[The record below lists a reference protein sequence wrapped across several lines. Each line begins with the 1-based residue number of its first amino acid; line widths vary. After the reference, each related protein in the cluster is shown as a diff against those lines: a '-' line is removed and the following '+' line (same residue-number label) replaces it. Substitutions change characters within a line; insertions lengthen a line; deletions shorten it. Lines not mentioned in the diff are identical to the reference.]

1 MRRTFYLFL
10 ILTLLI
16 GLVSCHSVNHDE
28 IKYYQGNEEP
38 ENDMLVSMPEYKS
51 AAIKYRQVKQLFDSL
66 YHYDSVNSPAEIIRL
81 KIELAGFFRK
91 TGNYQQ
97 GINFLNEALQ
107 LPHPL
112 ISELTRG
119 RIFNGK
125 AAIFYEMYI
134 HHRHPSYLDSSWHY
148 SEKTLQIADS
158 LKQFQ
163 LKADAL
169 THKGAILV
177 RKEQFNDAEK
187 LLLEAYQISKKHL
200 PGPPLA
206 IMANLAW
213 NNFKKNSFED
223 ALLWIDTCYNESLGA
238 NNEGFVAISLDIKR
252 KIHLALGNDEA
263 AREIA
268 EQLKEVSAQNNVLFQ
283 HMMMKELLTNY
294 EKIEYKKEILGLYQE
309 RYYLVRLTFI
319 LIAISALLIIG
330 LLTVLKFLQQHKTIR
345 KKEHELAFLQ
355 EQDDALKIKN
365 ISLELSAKAAEQ
377 RALEAHIEA
386 QDQQLAAKLMMLS
399 QMNEFL
405 KHLRK
410 MLANK
415 EKSMQKSDAK
425 INFNDLDME
434 INKHLHNNIWE
445 EFEILYASGNSN
457 FINKLSELHP
467 GLTTNEKRLSYLI
480 VTGLR
485 SKEIASVLSKTY
497 RAVEMARHRLRTKL
511 GLEKDQ
517 PLDGYLKSLI
527 D

>member
-1 MRRTFYLFL
+1 MRTFYLIL
-10 ILTLLI
+10 ILTGLI
-16 GLVSCHSVNHDE
+16 GLVSCHTVNQDE
-28 IKYYQGNEEP
+28 IEYYQDNREP
-38 ENDMLVSMPEYKS
+38 ENDILASMPEYKS
-51 AAIKYRQVKQLFDSL
+51 ASIKYRQVKLLFDSL
-66 YHYDSVNSPAEIIRL
+66 NYYKSVNNTAEIIRM
-81 KIELAGFFRK
+81 KIKLADYLRQ

-107 LPHPL
+107 FRQSLL
-112 ISELTRG
+112 SDVNRG
-119 RIFNGK
+119 KIFNGK

-158 LKQFQ
+158 VNQFQ

-177 RKEQFNDAEK
+177 QNEQFTEAEQ
-187 LLLEAYQISKKHL
+187 LLREAYQISTEYL
-200 PGPPLA
+200 TGPPLA

-213 NNFKKNSFED
+213 ANFKKSNFED
-223 ALLWIDTCYNESLGA
+223 ALSWIEVCYNESLRA
-238 NNEGFVAISLDIKR
+238 NNEGFVAISLDMMK
-252 KIHLALGNDEA
+252 KIHRALGNDEA
-263 AREIA
+263 VQEIS

-309 RYYLVRLTFI
+309 QYFLVRLTFV
-319 LIAISALLIIG
+319 LIAISILLVAALLI
-330 LLTVLKFLQQHKTIR
+330 VFKFLQQHKNLR
-345 KKEHELAFLQ
+345 EKERELSLLRQQ
-355 EQDDALKIKN
+355 EDALKIKN
-365 ISLELSAKAAEQ
+365 TALELSAKAADQ
-377 RALEAHIEA
+377 RALETKLEA
-386 QDQQLAAKLMMLS
+386 QDQKLAAKLMTLS

-405 KHLRK
+405 NHLRK
-410 MLANK
+410 MLASK

-425 INFNDLDME
+425 IHCNELVVE
-434 INKHLHNNIWE
+434 INKHLNNNIWE

-457 FINKLSELHP
+457 FINKLNELHP

-485 SKEIASVLSKTY
+485 SKEIASVMSKNY
-497 RAVEMARHRLRTKL
+497 RAVEMARHRLRTRL
-511 GLEKDQ
+511 GLEKNQ
-517 PLDGYLKSLI
+517 PLEGYLKSLI